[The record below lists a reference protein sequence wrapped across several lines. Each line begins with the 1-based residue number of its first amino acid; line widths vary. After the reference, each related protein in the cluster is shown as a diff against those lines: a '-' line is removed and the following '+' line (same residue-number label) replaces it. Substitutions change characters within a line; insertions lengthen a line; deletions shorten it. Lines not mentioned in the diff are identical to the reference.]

1 MSYSQVMKR
10 LQKLQRTG
18 LLVLVAAGVQ
28 AQDGPDYDLKPPAY
42 LDTLNAGWAVD
53 ATEQFVF
60 MGVPS
65 WDVGANGAQ
74 GIVIIYRRTS
84 GGWEPSQTLRAE
96 DGQESDLFGRALAVD
111 ENENVLVVGA
121 YMADVDFKNSG
132 AAYVYRYDGESWRFE
147 QKLIAHDNAL
157 GDAFGFSVAVD
168 GNRIVAGAIG
178 ADTGPGG
185 QSRGAA
191 YLFEFGPGGWMETF
205 KFQPEENPVIGP
217 RRKAGWNVDVDG
229 NVVVVTVATGFG
241 WTAVYEPV
249 GGQWVQTQTL
259 ENPHLHTEDRAYFA
273 KVSGRLLVLGNTPNN
288 FNNSNPRPG
297 SALIFERSG
306 TGPGGFTFVQEIQG
320 SDATFNN
327 SESDKFG
334 EAIDLNNGRILIG
347 ALLGAEQY
355 PADGEGRAY
364 LFERNA
370 AGKWVETAKYEDG
383 DDDKG
388 QLGKAVALTRSH
400 VVAGAPYGAYY
411 GPWPLGHVL
420 IWELPL
426 GTSFCPARPN
436 SSGVAATLR
445 ALGTTDA
452 GIGAL
457 ELRAEGLPD
466 PSVGGFMA
474 SPLEGSRPFF
484 GGGPSTLC
492 VGAPQA
498 RLGPVHAQGG
508 KMTYGVD
515 TTALWQAGT
524 PVAIRPGETWVFQA
538 WFRDGSGVNLSDAE
552 RITFN

>member
-1 MSYSQVMKR
+1 MSYSQVRKR
-10 LQKLQRTG
+10 LHEFQRTG

-84 GGWEPSQTLRAE
+84 VGWEPYQTLRAE

-111 ENENVLVVGA
+111 EDENILVVGA

-147 QKLIAHDNAL
+147 QKLVAHDNAL

-168 GNRIVAGAIG
+168 GDRIVAGAVG
-178 ADTGPGG
+178 ADSLGPWA
-185 QSRGAA
+185 RGAA
-191 YLFEFGPGGWMETF
+191 YLFEFGPGGWAQTF
-205 KFQPEENPVIGP
+205 KFQPEHPTSGI
-217 RRKAGWNVDVDG
+217 RSKAGWNVDVDG
-229 NVVVVTVATGFG
+229 DVVVVTARNDLG

-259 ENPHLHTEDRAYFA
+259 GDPNPHSDDQTYFA
-273 KVSGRLLVLGNTPNN
+273 KVSGRLLVLGNTPDN

-327 SESDKFG
+327 YESDKFG
-334 EAIDLNNGRILIG
+334 EAIDLNNGRILVG

-355 PADGEGRAY
+355 PADGNGRAY
-364 LFERNA
+364 LFERDA

-400 VVAGAPYGAYY
+400 VVAGAPYEGPLVNIKFGA
-411 GPWPLGHVL
+411 VFV
-420 IWELPL
+420 WELPL
-426 GTSFCPARPN
+426 GTSFCPAAPN
-436 SSGVAATLR
+436 SSGIAATLR
-445 ALGTTDA
+445 ALGSTDV

-457 ELRAEGLPD
+457 ELRADGLPD
-466 PSVGGFMA
+466 QSVGAFLA
-474 SPLEGSRPFF
+474 SPVEASIPFF

-492 VGAPQA
+492 VGAPLA
-498 RLGPVHAQGG
+498 RMGPVAAQGG
-508 KMTYGVD
+508 KMSYPVD

-524 PVAIRPGETWVFQA
+524 RVAIQPGETWVFQA
-538 WFRDGSGVNLSDAE
+538 WFRDGGASNLSDAE
-552 RITFN
+552 RITFE